1 MTVAAV
7 VGVVLALFVAAVAF
21 VYLGR
26 RRATPS
32 ALGRSLRLLA
42 LGVTLGI
49 VVAVLPD
56 MLSDSGAAAGY
67 LLGVPT
73 VAALLPLAADLAG
86 RAVGVTTTLA
96 AMVMVVWGLLL
107 GLGDG
112 VYFVIPALVL
122 GAAAVVSVTPR
133 RGMPAAERQDRAG
146 DA

>member
-7 VGVVLALFVAAVAF
+7 VGAVLVLFIAAVAI
-21 VYLGR
+21 VYLSP
-26 RRATPS
+26 RRATS
-32 ALGRSLRLLA
+32 GALGRSLRLLA

-56 MLSDSGAAAGY
+56 ILSDSGAAAGY

-86 RAVGVTTTLA
+86 RVVGVTTVLA
-96 AMVMVVWGLLL
+96 AMVMFAWGLLL

-112 VYFVIPALVL
+112 VYFVVPALVL
-122 GAAAVVSVTPR
+122 GAAAVASITPR
-133 RGMPAAERQDRAG
+133 RGVSVSDRRDRTA

>member
-1 MTVAAV
+1 MTVAGV
-7 VGVVLALFVAAVAF
+7 LGVVLALFVAAAAF

-26 RRATPS
+26 RRAMPG

-42 LGVTLGI
+42 LGVTLWI
-49 VVAVLPD
+49 AVAVLPD
-56 MLSDSGAAAGY
+56 TLSDSGAAAGY

-96 AMVMVVWGLLL
+96 AMVMLVWGLLL

-133 RGMPAAERQDRAG
+133 RGTSAPGRQDRAA

>member
-1 MTVAAV
+1 MTVA
-7 VGVVLALFVAAVAF
+7 GVLGVLLALFVAAAAF
-21 VYLGR
+21 ARLGR
-26 RRATPS
+26 RRATPD

-49 VVAVLPD
+49 AVAVLPD
-56 MLSDSGAAAGY
+56 TVSDSGVAASY

-73 VAALLPLAADLAG
+73 IAALLPLAADLVG

-96 AMVMVVWGLLL
+96 AIVVLAWGLLL

-133 RGMPAAERQDRAG
+133 RGTSVPERQDRAA

>member
-1 MTVAAV
+1 M
-7 VGVVLALFVAAVAF
+7 
-21 VYLGR
+21 
-26 RRATPS
+26 
-32 ALGRSLRLLA
+32 
-42 LGVTLGI
+42 
-49 VVAVLPD
+49 
-56 MLSDSGAAAGY
+56 SDSGVAASY

-73 VAALLPLAADLAG
+73 IAALLPLAADLVG

-96 AMVMVVWGLLL
+96 AIVVLAWGLLL

-133 RGMPAAERQDRAG
+133 RGTSVPERQDRAA